1 MTRTRTRSIR
11 LVSALLLLAGTA
23 ATQPARP
30 PATAA
35 PGAEPS
41 ELEPKLPEVDDPMLA
56 EVPAAPQLLGSWQ
69 QALRRVRVNAT
80 NLQIA
85 AAQVEVARAQSRQ
98 ALARALPTL
107 TGSAYVRRH
116 LLTGEGISFADVA
129 AGREPR
135 RTTIPDPLTTYG
147 AGLELRVP
155 VFAPSAWYDHGTAK
169 RAERSAKLDY
179 ADSQRLVLGAV
190 AEAIVSVITAERLA
204 EISRVSLKSSLST
217 LELNRRRAQLGAA
230 SAVDVLRAEQEVALT
245 RAQVVATN
253 EGVRSARDA
262 LGLALGSSD
271 PWSVTPNI
279 KLDSLA
285 ADARAV
291 CTPVDNVEARPDVR
305 AARSRA
311 EVAERSADGVH
322 WEYWPRVDFVSNL
335 DYIEPSKNSPNREN
349 VTWTIAGVLTWP
361 LYDGGLRYGN
371 RELGLAQHRLAREQL
386 TQARRA
392 AKIELQQANRAV
404 QVAKANL
411 GVSIQSRDIARKSAR
426 LSRIAFVQGQGN
438 SFDLVDSARRL
449 REAELDVA
457 VKEFELVRAQIAA
470 LLSQA
475 SCNV

>member
-1 MTRTRTRSIR
+1 MNRTRS
-11 LVSALLLLAGTA
+11 LCFLSALLLLAGSVA
-23 ATQPARP
+23 AQPAQP
-30 PATAA
+30 PA
-35 PGAEPS
+35 GEPADPS
-41 ELEPKLPEVDDPMLA
+41 GLEPKLPEVDDPMLA
-56 EVPAAPQLLGSWQ
+56 EVPGAPQVLGSWQ

-80 NLQIA
+80 NLQVA

-98 ALARALPTL
+98 ALSRALPTL
-107 TGSAYVRRH
+107 TGSAYVQRH
-116 LLTGEGISFADVA
+116 LLTGEGVSFADIA
-129 AGREPR
+129 AGGAPR
-135 RTTIPDPLTTYG
+135 TRTIPDPLTTYG
-147 AGLELRVP
+147 AGLALRVP
-155 VFAPSAWYDHGTAK
+155 VFAPAAWYDHGTAK
-169 RAERSAKLDY
+169 DNERTAKLDY
-179 ADSQRLVLGAV
+179 GDAQRLVLGAV

-204 EISRVSLKSSLST
+204 EISRVSLRSALST

-253 EGVRSARDA
+253 EGVRRSRDA

-271 PWSVTPNI
+271 PWGVTPNI
-279 KLDSLA
+279 KLDTLA

-291 CTPVDNVEARPDVR
+291 CNPVDDVEARPDVR

-311 EVAERSADGVH
+311 EVAERSADGVD
-322 WEYWPRVDFVSNL
+322 WQYWPTIDFVSNA
-335 DYIEPSKNSPNREN
+335 DWIPQERRSPNREHF
-349 VTWTIAGVLTWP
+349 TWTVGGVLTWP
-361 LYDGGLRYGN
+361 LYDGGARYGN
-371 RELGLAQHRLAREQL
+371 RELGRAQQRLAREQL

-392 AKIELQQANRAV
+392 AKIEVQQAQRGV

-411 GVSIQSRDIARKSAR
+411 GVSLQSREIARKTAR

-438 SFDLVDSARRL
+438 SFDLVDSARRQ